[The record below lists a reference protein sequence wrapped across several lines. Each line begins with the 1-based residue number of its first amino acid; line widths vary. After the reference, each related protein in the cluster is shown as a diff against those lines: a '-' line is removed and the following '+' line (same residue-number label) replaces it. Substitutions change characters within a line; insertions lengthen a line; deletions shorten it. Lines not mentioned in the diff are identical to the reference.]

1 MLNSPYDAAN
11 TTARL
16 SSFAEAAVRVLGM
29 AGSVRG
35 VNPEPHHPVK
45 RRKRPIADAPNM
57 AMFNRI
63 KMDVIDMAGKIVLVA
78 DHVLPIAAL
87 PNSSFALTRA
97 GAAQIASI
105 GH

>member
-1 MLNSPYDAAN
+1 
-11 TTARL
+11 
-16 SSFAEAAVRVLGM
+16 
-29 AGSVRG
+29 
-35 VNPEPHHPVK
+35 
-45 RRKRPIADAPNM
+45 M